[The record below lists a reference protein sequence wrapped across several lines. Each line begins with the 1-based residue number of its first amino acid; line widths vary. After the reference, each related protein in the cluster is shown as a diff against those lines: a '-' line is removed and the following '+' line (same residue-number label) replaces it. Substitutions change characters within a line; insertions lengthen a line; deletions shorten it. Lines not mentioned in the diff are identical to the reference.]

1 MEGNKR
7 EHLARLYALRAG
19 LSALSLEYRGV
30 RAECERA
37 KQVRTKIEDNT
48 AALENYHSIVS
59 TSKKTYKSA
68 KHDYNKAK
76 REYDKKSFSLWC
88 WTIAFLCFAA
98 VAVYVFYLRKNAGE
112 NIILYNIGAGVLG
125 ICAAYSALRSA
136 LINLKVRPIRKK
148 MRDARELMSDSKAW
162 IEQSEDGA
170 FAVKEET
177 KGLKESRRDLDA
189 SSDSALAIL
198 LPFANAFRSALV
210 ETFSSVLSE
219 SCYGA
224 LDFLIYE
231 IKTGAAEDI
240 PAATLAA
247 EAKKNLNVL
256 DEAVTASHEK
266 IKMDFDSDSDEL
278 SDEIG
283 AELSV
288 LEGKLS
294 ARLGDVLLK
303 IERSRLSDFGGASA
317 VREELEKSCRTAYM
331 LKAFAACTE
340 CTSYDLA
347 SAVEYLCADEK

>member
-1 MEGNKR
+1 MLNDYIPNK
-7 EHLARLYALRAG
+7 EFKLIIIFGSVLLALYFIKMALNYFIQYVGHLIGVKMQAQMRSDMFHHLQTLPYSFYDNHETGKIMARMTNDLNDISELAHHG
-19 LSALSLEYRGV
+19 P
-30 RAECERA
+30 
-37 KQVRTKIEDNT
+37 
-48 AALENYHSIVS
+48 ENVIISSISIVAS
-59 TSKKTYKSA
+59 FIYLATINIYLTLIIFVCVPFLLII
-68 KHDYNKAK
+68 
-76 REYDKKSFSLWC
+76 SFS
-88 WTIAFLCFAA
+88 
-98 VAVYVFYLRKNAGE
+98 V
-112 NIILYNIGAGVLG
+112 
-125 ICAAYSALRSA
+125 
-136 LINLKVRPIRKK
+136 RKK

-198 LPFANAFRSALV
+198 LPFANAFREALV

-266 IKMDFDSDSDEL
+266 IKMDFDADSDEL

-317 VREELEKSCRTAYM
+317 VREELEKSCRTAHM
-331 LKAFAACTE
+331 LKAFAACAE
-340 CTSYDLA
+340 CTSRDLA